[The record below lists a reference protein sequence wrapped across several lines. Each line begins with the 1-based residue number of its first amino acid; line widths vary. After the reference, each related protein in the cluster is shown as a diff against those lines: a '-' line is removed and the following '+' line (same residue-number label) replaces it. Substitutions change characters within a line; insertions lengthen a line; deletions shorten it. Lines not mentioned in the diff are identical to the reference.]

1 MHMFFSS
8 SGCTGNIE
16 KNIYIKRHCF
26 IVKCLVADELST
38 VISDL
43 WTNTDSRLGE
53 IFMFIPENTF
63 AGLSG
68 MTVADLLQLLPVKG
82 KYIFSQSSDKDM
94 YNK

>member
-1 MHMFFSS
+1 M
-8 SGCTGNIE
+8 
-16 KNIYIKRHCF
+16 
-26 IVKCLVADELST
+26 ADELST

-68 MTVADLLQLLPVKG
+68 MTVADLLFNYFQSKGNIYFHNLL
-82 KYIFSQSSDKDM
+82 IRICITNNSDKHLLGFH
-94 YNK
+94 NTEFPEVTR